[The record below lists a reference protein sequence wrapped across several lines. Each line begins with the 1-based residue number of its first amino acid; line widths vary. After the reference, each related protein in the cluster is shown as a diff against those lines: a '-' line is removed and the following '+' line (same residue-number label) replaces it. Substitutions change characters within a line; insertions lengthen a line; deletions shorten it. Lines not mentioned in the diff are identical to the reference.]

1 MTSINVLQCIAVIG
15 WIGLVVELA
24 RNSPWIVIA
33 VASAALITIATRIR

>member
-1 MTSINVLQCIAVIG
+1 VTTINVLQMFVILG

-33 VASAALITIATRIR
+33 VVSAAVITIASRIR